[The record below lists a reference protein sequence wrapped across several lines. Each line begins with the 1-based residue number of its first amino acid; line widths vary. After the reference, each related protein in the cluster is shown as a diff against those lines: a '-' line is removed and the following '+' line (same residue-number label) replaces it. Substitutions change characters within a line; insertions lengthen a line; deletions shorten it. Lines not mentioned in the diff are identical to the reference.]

1 MARKRT
7 RRILARP
14 IRSGPNAPTTAAILT
29 LLTLILLP
37 SATRA
42 WGQNGHRVV
51 GQIAESHLSA
61 EAKRGVEA
69 LVGPDSLPRISTWA
83 DEIRSDR
90 SWDEAIPWHY
100 INIPPGG
107 ELETAE
113 RVSAGD
119 VLAALE
125 RFEGVLRNEASSREE
140 KAVALKFL
148 VHFVGDVHQP
158 LHTGYASDRG
168 GNDVLVLW
176 FDAPSN
182 LHSVWDS
189 ELIEHQR
196 LSYSELAAFI
206 DHPTP
211 EQVAAWQATG
221 YREWIAESRAQL
233 DQIYDLGNRRLSW
246 HYAYRA
252 TPIVER
258 RLLQAGVRLAG
269 LLNRIFA
276 QQTPSGAPTHNHESL
291 GAGAPFSPS
300 GGEKGDPF
308 TGDSTP
314 PAR

>member
-1 MARKRT
+1 MAETRT
-7 RRILARP
+7 PRSAVRQIRI
-14 IRSGPNAPTTAAILT
+14 GTTAPATAAILA

-37 SATRA
+37 SAARA

-51 GQIAESHLSA
+51 GQIAESHLS
-61 EAKRGVEA
+61 EDAKRGVEA

-107 ELETAE
+107 ELETTE
-113 RVSAGD
+113 RASGGD

-125 RFEGVLRNEASSREE
+125 RFEGVLRNEAASREE
-140 KAVALKFL
+140 KVVALKFL

-158 LHTGYASDRG
+158 LHTGYSSDRG
-168 GNDVLVLW
+168 GNDILVLW
-176 FDAPSN
+176 FDEPSN

-196 LSYSELAAFI
+196 LSFSEMAAFL

-211 EQVAAWQATG
+211 QQVAAWQANG
-221 YREWIAESRAQL
+221 YREWIAESRALL
-233 DQIYDLGNRRLSW
+233 DQVYELGNRRLSW

-252 TPIVER
+252 TPIVEQ

-276 QQTPSGAPTHNHESL
+276 QQTPSGAPAHNHENL
-291 GAGAPFSPS
+291 GGN
-300 GGEKGDPF
+300 GGL
-308 TGDSTP
+308 
-314 PAR
+314 

>member
-1 MARKRT
+1 MAETRT
-7 RRILARP
+7 PRSAVRR
-14 IRSGPNAPTTAAILT
+14 IRSGPNAPTTAAT
-29 LLTLILLP
+29 LALITLILAP
-37 SATRA
+37 AATRA

-51 GQIAESHLSA
+51 GQIAENHLSA

-69 LVGPDSLPRISTWA
+69 LVGPDSLARISTWA

-107 ELETAE
+107 ELETTE
-113 RVSAGD
+113 RAPAGD

-125 RFEGVLRNEASSREE
+125 RFEGVLRDETSSHED

-158 LHTGYASDRG
+158 LHTGYSSDRG
-168 GNDVLVLW
+168 GNDILVLW
-176 FDAPSN
+176 FDEPSN

-196 LSYSELAAFI
+196 LSFSEMATFF

-211 EQVAAWQATG
+211 EQVAAWQADG
-221 YREWIAESRAQL
+221 YREWIAESRALL
-233 DQIYDLGNRRLSW
+233 DQIYELGNRRLSW

-269 LLNRIFA
+269 LLNRVF
-276 QQTPSGAPTHNHESL
+276 APTV
-291 GAGAPFSPS
+291 G
-300 GGEKGDPF
+300 
-308 TGDSTP
+308 STP